1 MTTAAAPAWV
11 ALAEVMDPEIPVLSV
26 VDLGIVRD
34 VVETADGT
42 GVRVTVTPTYSGCP
56 ATEVIVGQ
64 IRTALSASYDAVD
77 VRLQLSP
84 PWTTD
89 WISDSGRDKLRRFG
103 IAPPNGRAVLPIVF
117 VTWDEN
123 DYSAADN
130 QVATVVIGPTVPP
143 GTRSHRHFTHYA
155 LLRTAESLLKVG
167 RLGAAATA
175 HSMRRAFNL

>member
-26 VDLGIVRD
+26 LDLGIVRD

-103 IAPPNGRAVLPIVF
+103 IAPPNGRAVLPIVATDGPQACPQCGSRDVEQLAGF
-117 VTWDEN
+117 GSTPCKALWRCHSCREPF
-123 DYSAADN
+123 DY
-130 QVATVVIGPTVPP
+130 
-143 GTRSHRHFTHYA
+143 F
-155 LLRTAESLLKVG
+155 KV
-167 RLGAAATA
+167 
-175 HSMRRAFNL
+175 H